1 MIKEVC
7 YMEETQ
13 GLTQILT
20 VEDVQKNLHI
30 GRNKV
35 YEEFARDD
43 SPALRLGRKFGV
55 DRIAFEQWKKSRRCL
70 SSLKKFVQT

>member
-1 MIKEVC
+1 
-7 YMEETQ
+7 MEETH

-35 YEEFARDD
+35 YEVFARDD
-43 SPALRLGRKFGV
+43 FPALRLGRKFGV
-55 DRIAFEQWKKSRRCL
+55 DRIAFEQWKKSRRD
-70 SSLKKFVQT
+70 

>member
-1 MIKEVC
+1 
-7 YMEETQ
+7 MEETQ

-35 YEEFARDD
+35 YEVFARDD
-43 SPALRLGRKFGV
+43 FPALRLGRKFSV
-55 DRIAFEQWKKSRRCL
+55 DRIAFEQWKKSRRD
-70 SSLKKFVQT
+70 

>member
-1 MIKEVC
+1 
-7 YMEETQ
+7 MEETQ

-35 YEEFARDD
+35 YEVFARDD
-43 SPALRLGRKFGV
+43 FPALRLGRKFGV
-55 DRIAFEQWKKSRRCL
+55 DRIAFEEWKKARRD
-70 SSLKKFVQT
+70 

>member
-1 MIKEVC
+1 
-7 YMEETQ
+7 MEETQ

-35 YEEFARDD
+35 YEVFARDD
-43 SPALRLGRKFGV
+43 FPALRLGRKFGV
-55 DRIAFEQWKKSRRCL
+55 DRIAFGQWKKSRRD
-70 SSLKKFVQT
+70 

>member
-1 MIKEVC
+1 
-7 YMEETQ
+7 MEETQ

-35 YEEFARDD
+35 YEVFARDD
-43 SPALRLGRKFGV
+43 FPTLRLGRKFGV
-55 DRIAFEQWKKSRRCL
+55 DRIAFEQWKKSRRD
-70 SSLKKFVQT
+70 

>member
-1 MIKEVC
+1 
-7 YMEETQ
+7 MEETQ

-35 YEEFARDD
+35 YEVFARDD
-43 SPALRLGRKFGV
+43 FPALRLGRKFGV
-55 DRIAFEQWKKSRRCL
+55 DRIAFEQWKKSRRD
-70 SSLKKFVQT
+70 